1 MELVFVS
8 LAALF
13 VAALTLYS
21 GFGLGTLL
29 MPVFALFFPLEVA
42 VGVTAI
48 VHLLNNVFK
57 VWLVGRHASWPVV
70 LRFGL
75 PAIPAA
81 YLGALLLTSMS
92 ERRVVAA
99 YTLAGRD
106 FEVTVIGLVMGIL
119 IAAFALLDLLP
130 GFERLRFSPKILPLG
145 GLSSGFFG
153 GLSGH
158 QGALRSAFLLNTGL
172 SKEAFIG
179 TGVLC
184 AVAVDVTRLAV
195 YSAAAWSEQAES
207 LFTGDGLRLLLT
219 ATVAAFVG
227 SYFGAK
233 LVKKVTMTLVRRLV
247 GVMLLLLAIAIAAGW
262 I

>member
-1 MELVFVS
+1 MELFFVS

-29 MPVFALFFPLEVA
+29 MPVFALFFPLEMA

-48 VHLLNNVFK
+48 VHLLNNLFK
-57 VWLVGRHASWPVV
+57 VGLVGRHASWPVF

-75 PAIPAA
+75 PAIPTA
-81 YLGALLLTSMS
+81 YLGALLLTSMA
-92 ERRVVAA
+92 ERRVLAA
-99 YTLAGRD
+99 YALAGRD

-119 IAAFALLDLLP
+119 IGAFALLDLLP
-130 GFERLRFSPKILPLG
+130 GFDRLRFSPKILPLG

-158 QGALRSAFLLNTGL
+158 QGALRSAFLVNAGL

-195 YSAAAWSEQAES
+195 YSAAAWSEQAGS

-219 ATVAAFVG
+219 ATIAAFVG

-233 LVKKVTMTLVRRLV
+233 LVTKVTMTLVRRLV